1 MAEDQQ
7 IPGGVPSAFTPEFV
21 EHLRSLEDV
30 PTAQEAELAGP
41 WKVVRTSGGYRIL
54 RTWERPELMTSSP
67 GFRFDHPRQALVFS
81 AVLPA
86 VARSPLYRFVE
97 VPSEDGSFLIESEGQ
112 ILGRAPRFHPELLFA
127 AHVGDW
133 VARSP
138 LSLARLFEAAGP
150 TAQILL
156 GQILGQQA
164 R

>member
-1 MAEDQQ
+1 MVDDQQ
-7 IPGGVPSAFTPEFV
+7 FHGRVPSAFTPEFL

-41 WKVVRTSGGYRIL
+41 WKVVRTAGGYRIL
-54 RTWERPELMTSSP
+54 RTWEKPELMTAP
-67 GFRFDHPRQALVFS
+67 GFRFDNPRPALVFS

-112 ILGRAPRFHPELLFA
+112 ILGRSPRFHPELLFA